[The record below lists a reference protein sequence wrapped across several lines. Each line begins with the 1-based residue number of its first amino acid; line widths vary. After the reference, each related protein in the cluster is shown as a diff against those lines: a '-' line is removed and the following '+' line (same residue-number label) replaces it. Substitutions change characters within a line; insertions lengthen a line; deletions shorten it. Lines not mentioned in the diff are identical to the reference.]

1 MKMDH
6 SCVSTKYNWHMTH
19 DNEILKKQKHAC
31 FRLQKWMYC
40 CTTHLRNHHTTTKV
54 VDSLYTCSQKPY
66 LSENCIQSTINEK
79 ITQSRISMYCLQYFS
94 EVVSLFLPPLVE
106 TIPSHKTPVS
116 GYAVTHTIH
125 LLFAP
130 TSIPT
135 HNKSKIKTQS
145 IPERTTHLTLWPGSL
160 IQHIFLLLTPKCIA
174 L

>member
-94 EVVSLFLPPLVE
+94 EVVSLFLPPPSWDDPLTQDTCQRLCCHSHNPPLVRSDFH
-106 TIPSHKTPVS
+106 SHTQQIQNQNS
-116 GYAVTHTIH
+116 IH
-125 LLFAP
+125 P
-130 TSIPT
+130 
-135 HNKSKIKTQS
+135 
-145 IPERTTHLTLWPGSL
+145 RTNDALNTLTR
-160 IQHIFLLLTPKCIA
+160 
-174 L
+174 